1 MNSSNETSTSST
13 GTQCDLPV
21 RTESLL
27 SLVDLQLFH
36 HFVTSTYR
44 TLSEDEHGHP
54 LWQIHVPQWSITFS
68 SILHLILALSAL
80 HRGHEQPELRDQL
93 IEQADQ
99 HFTFGV
105 TSVTSV
111 LSQFELTP
119 ENAQPIYISA
129 ILICIIYFARG
140 PRPGEFLLFSDTGQA
155 EWLVLLRGVRFIV
168 ETQRQN
174 IFKGVM
180 LPNTTESQTQQP
192 HINAGW
198 QEAWREDHRH
208 LLETQQLV
216 RERSADAAQGDMY
229 ASLVDALIQS
239 FEEVYLKMSAGTD
252 RTGLLQ
258 IVVGW
263 LYRLPE
269 EYISLLQQKEPC
281 ALIVLAYWTI
291 LVQHMRPVW
300 FMCNWDFHVIDGI
313 LHALQDDWKQGVSWP
328 VRRIQ
333 SIEPPE

>member
-1 MNSSNETSTSST
+1 M
-13 GTQCDLPV
+13 
-21 RTESLL
+21 
-27 SLVDLQLFH
+27 
-36 HFVTSTYR
+36 
-44 TLSEDEHGHP
+44 
-54 LWQIHVPQWSITFS
+54 
-68 SILHLILALSAL
+68 SAL

-180 LPNTTESQTQQP
+180 LPNTNESQSQQP
-192 HINAGW
+192 HINAES
-198 QEAWREDHRH
+198 QEAWREDRRH
-208 LLETQQLV
+208 LLETQHLV
-216 RERSADAAQGDMY
+216 RERSADAAQGDMH

-239 FEEVYLKMSAGTD
+239 FEDVYLKMSAGTD

-281 ALIVLAYWTI
+281 ALTVLAYWTI

-300 FMCNWDFHVIDGI
+300 FMRNWDYHVIDGI
-313 LHALQDDWKQGVSWP
+313 LHTLQGDWKECVSWP